1 MVSSS
6 ADKTFIKTGQLP
18 QTDLLLDAEETPE
31 EEAVPLWEDKVQKVM
46 KGSNQV
52 AEVAVYSSWEL

>member
-1 MVSSS
+1 MLLQWLEGPWMVSSS

-31 EEAVPLWEDKVQKVM
+31 EEAVPL
-46 KGSNQV
+46 
-52 AEVAVYSSWEL
+52 